1 MCKNMLV
8 GINSKFVH
16 TNLAVRYLKRFAEA
30 YSNEKVELYESN
42 INNNLMKIVRD
53 IAEREPEKIFFS
65 TYIWNK
71 EIVFKI
77 TKEVRKVLKDAVII
91 LGGPEVSYNPQEVI
105 ENNPEIDGIII
116 GEGEKIFLNY
126 LTKDINQ
133 VKGLYYKE
141 NGEIK
146 FNGFETLVEDLD
158 IIPFPYTDEELKDIH
173 KIIYYESS
181 RGCPFSCS
189 YCMSSIDKT
198 VRYFS
203 VERTKKDL
211 KKFID
216 AGTKLVKFVDR
227 TFNLRKERYLEIWQ
241 FLLDN
246 YRKDITFHFEINAN
260 IFDDEVLEFL
270 KKVPRKFFQFE
281 IGVQTINPKSMENIK
296 RTNILE
302 KLSHN
307 VKFINKNIH
316 LHLDLIAGLPYED
329 YESFGKSFDYVYD
342 TGCEMIQLGFL
353 KILKGTEM
361 AENVEKFA
369 YEYLDFPPYE
379 VLSNNFITYKE
390 ICRLKD
396 IEEAV
401 DLYYNSNKFKY
412 SVKFIIDNF
421 YDSPFKFFEAVGD
434 YYKEKGYFDIGNR
447 EAAIF
452 NYLADF
458 YKEKGFDKEEIF
470 FEHLKMDYLLLGK
483 PGFYP
488 EWLKSFKDK
497 EKYKNTLEKMEFRT
511 LREAYKQTEIE
522 RFYYNFDENKMEE
535 TDILFDYRIE
545 EKERCFFVI

>member
-1 MCKNMLV
+1 MSKNILV
-8 GINSKFVH
+8 GINSKYVH
-16 TNLAVRYLKRFAEA
+16 TNLAVRYLKGFTEA
-30 YSNEKVELYESN
+30 NSDVKIEIYESN
-42 INNNLMKIVRD
+42 INNNLMKIIRD
-53 IAEREPEKIFFS
+53 IAEKEPEKIFFS

-77 TKEVRKVLKDAVII
+77 TKELRKALKDSKII
-91 LGGPEVSYNPQEVI
+91 LGGPEVSYNPI
-105 ENNPEIDGIII
+105 EIMKENHEIDGIII
-116 GEGEKIFLNY
+116 GEGEKIILNY
-126 LTKDINQ
+126 LTKDIKD
-133 VKGLYYKE
+133 VKGIYYRE
-141 NGEIK
+141 DGEIK
-146 FNGFETLVEDLD
+146 FNGYEELIENLD
-158 IIPFPYTDEELKDIH
+158 IVPFPYTDEELKDIH

-198 VRYFS
+198 VRHFS
-203 VERTKKDL
+203 LERTKKDL

-227 TFNLRKERYLEIWQ
+227 TFNLKKERYLSIWQ

-246 YRKDITFHFEINAN
+246 YRENITFHFEINAN

-270 KKVPRKFFQFE
+270 KKVPRRFFQFE

-296 RTNILE
+296 RNNILD

-307 VKFINKNIH
+307 VKYINKNIH

-361 AENVEKFA
+361 VNNVEKFN
-369 YEYLDFPPYE
+369 YKYLDFPPYE
-379 VLSNNFITYKE
+379 VLSNDFISYKE

-421 YDSPFKFFEAVGD
+421 YESPFKFFEAIGD
-434 YYKEKGYFDIGNR
+434 YFKKRGYFDIGNR
-447 EAAIF
+447 ETAVF
-452 NYLADF
+452 NYLVEF
-458 YKEKGFDKEEIF
+458 YREKSYDKEDIF
-470 FEHLKMDYLLLGK
+470 LEFLKMDYLLLGK

-488 EWLKSFKDK
+488 EWIESVKDK
-497 EKYKNTLEKMEFRT
+497 EKYKSALEKMNFRT
-511 LREAYKQTEIE
+511 LREAYKHTEIE
-522 RFYYNFDENKMEE
+522 RFKYNFVEMREE
-535 TDILFDYRIE
+535 EVDILFDYR
-545 EKERCFFVI
+545 KEDRDFSVL

>member
-1 MCKNMLV
+1 MSKNILV
-8 GINSKFVH
+8 GINSKYVH
-16 TNLAVRYLKRFAEA
+16 TNLAVRYLKGFTEA
-30 YSNEKVELYESN
+30 NSDVKIEIYESN
-42 INNNLMKIVRD
+42 INNNLMKIIRD
-53 IAEREPEKIFFS
+53 IAEKEPEKIFFS

-77 TKEVRKVLKDAVII
+77 TKELRKALKDSKII
-91 LGGPEVSYNPQEVI
+91 LGGPEVSYNPI
-105 ENNPEIDGIII
+105 EIMKENHEIDGIII
-116 GEGEKIFLNY
+116 GEGEKIILNY
-126 LTKDINQ
+126 LTKDIKD
-133 VKGLYYKE
+133 VKGIYYRE
-141 NGEIK
+141 DGEIK
-146 FNGFETLVEDLD
+146 FNGYEELIENLD
-158 IIPFPYTDEELKDIH
+158 IVPFPYTDEELKDIH

-198 VRYFS
+198 VRHFS
-203 VERTKKDL
+203 LERTKKDL

-227 TFNLRKERYLEIWQ
+227 TFNLKKERYLSIWQ

-246 YRKDITFHFEINAN
+246 YRENITFHFEINAN

-270 KKVPRKFFQFE
+270 KKVPRRFFQFE

-296 RTNILE
+296 RNNILD

-307 VKFINKNIH
+307 VKYINKNIH

-361 AENVEKFA
+361 VNNVEKFN
-369 YEYLDFPPYE
+369 YKYLDFPPYE
-379 VLSNNFITYKE
+379 VLSNDFISYKE

-421 YDSPFKFFEAVGD
+421 YESPFKFFEAIGD
-434 YYKEKGYFDIGNR
+434 YFKKRGYFDIGNR
-447 EAAIF
+447 ETAVF
-452 NYLADF
+452 NYLVEF
-458 YKEKGFDKEEIF
+458 YKEKSYEKEDIF
-470 FEHLKMDYLLLGK
+470 LEFLKMDYLLLGK

-488 EWLKSFKDK
+488 EWIESVKDK
-497 EKYKNTLEKMEFRT
+497 EKYKSALEKMNFRT
-511 LREAYKQTEIE
+511 LREAYKHTEIE
-522 RFYYNFDENKMEE
+522 RFKYNFVEMREE
-535 TDILFDYRIE
+535 EVDILFDYR
-545 EKERCFFVI
+545 KEDRHFSVL

>member
-1 MCKNMLV
+1 MSKNILV
-8 GINSKFVH
+8 GINSKYVH
-16 TNLAVRYLKRFAEA
+16 TNLAVRYLKGFTEA
-30 YSNEKVELYESN
+30 NSDVKIEIYESN
-42 INNNLMKIVRD
+42 INNNLMKIIRD
-53 IAEREPEKIFFS
+53 IAEKEPEKIFFS

-77 TKEVRKVLKDAVII
+77 TKELRKALKDSKII
-91 LGGPEVSYNPQEVI
+91 LGGPEVSYNPI
-105 ENNPEIDGIII
+105 EIMKENDEIDGIII
-116 GEGEKIFLNY
+116 GEGEKIILNY
-126 LTKDINQ
+126 LTKDIKD
-133 VKGLYYKE
+133 VKGIYYRE
-141 NGEIK
+141 DGEIK
-146 FNGFETLVEDLD
+146 FNGYEELIENLD
-158 IIPFPYTDEELKDIH
+158 IVPFPYTDEELKDIH

-203 VERTKKDL
+203 LERTKKDL

-227 TFNLRKERYLEIWQ
+227 TFNLKKERYLSIWQ

-246 YRKDITFHFEINAN
+246 YRENITFHFEINAN

-270 KKVPRKFFQFE
+270 KKVPRRFFQFE

-296 RTNILE
+296 RNNILD

-307 VKFINKNIH
+307 VKYINKNIH

-361 AENVEKFA
+361 VNNVEKFN
-369 YEYLDFPPYE
+369 YKYLDFPPYE
-379 VLSNNFITYKE
+379 VLSNDFISYKE

-421 YDSPFKFFEAVGD
+421 YESPFKFFEAIGD
-434 YYKEKGYFDIGNR
+434 YFKKRGYFDIGNR
-447 EAAIF
+447 ETAVF
-452 NYLADF
+452 NYLVEF
-458 YKEKGFDKEEIF
+458 YREKSYEKEDIF
-470 FEHLKMDYLLLGK
+470 LEFLKMDYLLLGK

-488 EWLKSFKDK
+488 EWIESVKDK
-497 EKYKNTLEKMEFRT
+497 EKYKSALEKMNFRT
-511 LREAYKQTEIE
+511 LREAYKHTEIE
-522 RFYYNFDENKMEE
+522 RFKYNFVEMREE
-535 TDILFDYRIE
+535 EVDILFDYR
-545 EKERCFFVI
+545 KEDRHFSVL

>member
-8 GINSKFVH
+8 GINSKYVH
-16 TNLAVRYLKRFAEA
+16 TNLAVRYLKRFTEA
-30 YSNEKVELYESN
+30 YSDEKIEIYESN
-42 INNNLMKIVRD
+42 INNNLMKMVRD
-53 IAEREPEKIFFS
+53 IGEKEPEKIFFS

-71 EIVFKI
+71 EIIFKI
-77 TKEVRKVLKDAVII
+77 TKELRKVLKDTLII
-91 LGGPEVSYNPQEVI
+91 LGGPEVSYNPCEI
-105 ENNPEIDGIII
+105 MEENPEIDGVII
-116 GEGEKIFLNY
+116 GEGEKILLNY
-126 LTKDINQ
+126 LTKDIKD
-133 VKGLYYKE
+133 VKGIYYREDGK
-141 NGEIK
+141 IK
-146 FNGFETLVEDLD
+146 FNGYEELIENLD
-158 IIPFPYTDEELKDIH
+158 IIPFPYTDEEVSDIH
-173 KIIYYESS
+173 KIMYYESS

-211 KKFID
+211 KRFID

-227 TFNLRKERYLEIWQ
+227 TFNLRKERYLEIWK
-241 FLLDN
+241 FLLEN
-246 YRKDITFHFEINAN
+246 YRENITFHFEINAN

-296 RTNILE
+296 RNNILD

-361 AENVEKFA
+361 VNNVEKFN
-369 YEYLDFPPYE
+369 YKFLDFPPYE
-379 VLSNNFITYKE
+379 VLSNEFISYKE

-401 DLYYNSNKFKY
+401 DLYYNSNKFKH
-412 SVKFIIDNF
+412 SVKFIVDNS
-421 YDSPFKFFEAVGD
+421 YESPFKFFEAVGD

-447 EAAIF
+447 ETAVF
-452 NYLADF
+452 NYLVDF
-458 YKEKGFDKEEIF
+458 YREKGFEKEKMFLEC
-470 FEHLKMDYLLLGK
+470 LKMDYLLLGK

-488 EWLKSFKDK
+488 EWIDSFKDK
-497 EKYKNTLEKMEFRT
+497 EKYKTALEKMNFRT
-511 LREAYKQTEIE
+511 LREAYKNTEIE
-522 RFYYNFDENKMEE
+522 RFNYNFLENKEEE
-535 TDILFDYRIE
+535 TDIIFIY
-545 EKERCFFVI
+545 EKGETKYFSL

>member
-1 MCKNMLV
+1 MSKNMLV
-8 GINSKFVH
+8 GINSKYVH
-16 TNLAVRYLKRFAEA
+16 TNLAIRYLKKYVE
-30 YSNEKVELYESN
+30 EKSEIKIEMYETN
-42 INNNLMKIVRD
+42 INNNLMKMVRD
-53 IAEREPEKIFFS
+53 IIEFSPENLFFS

-71 EIVFKI
+71 EIIFKVI
-77 TKEVRKVLKDAVII
+77 SEIKKVMPSVKII
-91 LGGPEVSYNPQEVI
+91 LGGPEVSYDPINIMNDVKEV
-105 ENNPEIDGIII
+105 DAIII
-116 GEGEKIFLNY
+116 GEGERIILNY
-126 LTKDINQ
+126 LTKDIHE
-133 VKGLYYKE
+133 VKGVYFREDNKIL
-141 NGEIK
+141 
-146 FNGFETLVEDLD
+146 FNGLEGLIMDLD
-158 IIPFPYTDEELKDIH
+158 EVPFPYKDEELLDVH
-173 KIIYYESS
+173 KIVYYESS

-189 YCMSSIDKT
+189 YCMSSIDKS

-216 AGTKLVKFVDR
+216 IGTRLVKFVDR
-227 TFNLRKERYLEIWQ
+227 TFNLKKERYLEIWQ

-281 IGVQTINPKSMENIK
+281 IGVQTINKEAMKSIK
-296 RTNILE
+296 RNNILD

-353 KILKGTEM
+353 KILKGTDM
-361 AENVEKFA
+361 VNSVDKFN
-369 YEYLDFPPYE
+369 YKYLDFPPYE
-379 VLSNNFITYKE
+379 VLSNDFISYKE

-401 DLYYNSNKFKY
+401 DMYYNSNKFKY

-421 YDSPFKFFEAVGD
+421 YKSPFKFFEEIGD
-434 YYKEKGYFDIGNR
+434 FYKEKGYFDIGNR
-447 EAAIF
+447 EIAIF
-452 NYLADF
+452 NYFVEF
-458 YKEKGFDKEEIF
+458 YREKKYNKENIF
-470 FEHLKMDYLLLGK
+470 LEYLKMDYLLLGK

-488 EWLKSFKDK
+488 EWLRSEKDK
-497 EKYKNTLEKMEFRT
+497 ERYKDELLTMNFKTLREGYKNT
-511 LREAYKQTEIE
+511 EIE
-522 RFYYNFDENKMEE
+522 KFYFNIISNKEE
-535 TDILFDYRIE
+535 TLDIIFDYRKDENI
-545 EKERCFFVI
+545 FSIL

>member
-1 MCKNMLV
+1 MSKNILV
-8 GINSKFVH
+8 GINSKYVH
-16 TNLAVRYLKRFAEA
+16 TNLAVRYLKGFTEA
-30 YSNEKVELYESN
+30 NSDVKIEIYESN
-42 INNNLMKIVRD
+42 INNNLMKIIRD
-53 IAEREPEKIFFS
+53 IAEKEPEKIFFS

-77 TKEVRKVLKDAVII
+77 TKELRKALKDSKII
-91 LGGPEVSYNPQEVI
+91 LGGPEVSYNPI
-105 ENNPEIDGIII
+105 EIMKENDEIDGIII
-116 GEGEKIFLNY
+116 GEGEKIILNY
-126 LTKDINQ
+126 LTKDIKD
-133 VKGLYYKE
+133 VKGIYYRE
-141 NGEIK
+141 DGEIK
-146 FNGFETLVEDLD
+146 FNGYEELIENLD
-158 IIPFPYTDEELKDIH
+158 IVPFPYTDEELKDIH

-198 VRYFS
+198 VRHFS
-203 VERTKKDL
+203 LERTKKDL

-227 TFNLRKERYLEIWQ
+227 TFNLKKERYLSIWQ

-246 YRKDITFHFEINAN
+246 YRENITFHFEINAN

-270 KKVPRKFFQFE
+270 KKVPRRFFQFE

-296 RTNILE
+296 RNNILD

-307 VKFINKNIH
+307 VKYINKNIH

-361 AENVEKFA
+361 VNNVEKFN
-369 YEYLDFPPYE
+369 YKYLDFPPYE
-379 VLSNNFITYKE
+379 VLSNDFISYKE

-421 YDSPFKFFEAVGD
+421 YESPFKFFEAIGD
-434 YYKEKGYFDIGNR
+434 YFKKRGYFDIGNR
-447 EAAIF
+447 ETAVF
-452 NYLADF
+452 NYLVEF
-458 YKEKGFDKEEIF
+458 YREKSYDKEDIF
-470 FEHLKMDYLLLGK
+470 LEFLKMDYLLLGK

-488 EWLKSFKDK
+488 EWIESVKDK
-497 EKYKNTLEKMEFRT
+497 EKYKSALEKMNFRT
-511 LREAYKQTEIE
+511 LREAYKHTEIE
-522 RFYYNFDENKMEE
+522 RFKYNFVEMREE
-535 TDILFDYRIE
+535 EVDILFDYR
-545 EKERCFFVI
+545 KEDRHFSVL

>member
-1 MCKNMLV
+1 MSKNILV
-8 GINSKFVH
+8 GINSKYVH
-16 TNLAVRYLKRFAEA
+16 TNLAVRYLKGFTEA
-30 YSNEKVELYESN
+30 NSDVKIEIYESN
-42 INNNLMKIVRD
+42 INNNLMKIIRD
-53 IAEREPEKIFFS
+53 IAEKEPEKIFFS

-77 TKEVRKVLKDAVII
+77 TKELRKALKDSKII
-91 LGGPEVSYNPQEVI
+91 LGGPEVSYNPIEVMK
-105 ENNPEIDGIII
+105 ENHEIDGIII
-116 GEGEKIFLNY
+116 GEGEKIILNY
-126 LTKDINQ
+126 LTKDIKD
-133 VKGLYYKE
+133 VKGIYYRE
-141 NGEIK
+141 DGEIK
-146 FNGFETLVEDLD
+146 FNGYEELIENLD
-158 IIPFPYTDEELKDIH
+158 IVPFPYTDEELKDIH

-198 VRYFS
+198 VRHFS
-203 VERTKKDL
+203 LERTKKDL

-227 TFNLRKERYLEIWQ
+227 TFNLKKERYLSIWQ

-246 YRKDITFHFEINAN
+246 YRENITFHFEINAN

-270 KKVPRKFFQFE
+270 KKVPRRFFQFE

-296 RTNILE
+296 RNNILD

-307 VKFINKNIH
+307 VKYINKNIH

-361 AENVEKFA
+361 VNNVEKFN
-369 YEYLDFPPYE
+369 YKYLDFPPYE
-379 VLSNNFITYKE
+379 VLSNDFISYKE

-421 YDSPFKFFEAVGD
+421 YESPFKFFEAIGD
-434 YYKEKGYFDIGNR
+434 YFKKRGYFDIGNR
-447 EAAIF
+447 EMAVF
-452 NYLADF
+452 NYLVEF
-458 YKEKGFDKEEIF
+458 YREKSYDKEDIF
-470 FEHLKMDYLLLGK
+470 LEFLKMDYLLLGK

-488 EWLKSFKDK
+488 EWIESIKDK
-497 EKYKNTLEKMEFRT
+497 EKYKSALEKMNFRT
-511 LREAYKQTEIE
+511 LREAYKHTEIE
-522 RFYYNFDENKMEE
+522 RFKYNFVEMREE
-535 TDILFDYRIE
+535 EVDILFDYR
-545 EKERCFFVI
+545 KEDRDFSVL

>member
-1 MCKNMLV
+1 MSKNILV
-8 GINSKFVH
+8 GINSKYVH
-16 TNLAVRYLKRFAEA
+16 TNLAVRYLKGFTEA
-30 YSNEKVELYESN
+30 NSDVKIEIYESN
-42 INNNLMKIVRD
+42 INNNLMKIIRD
-53 IAEREPEKIFFS
+53 IAEKEPEKIFFS

-77 TKEVRKVLKDAVII
+77 TKELRKALKDSKII
-91 LGGPEVSYNPQEVI
+91 LGGPEVSYNPI
-105 ENNPEIDGIII
+105 EIMKENDEIDGIII
-116 GEGEKIFLNY
+116 GEGEKIILNY
-126 LTKDINQ
+126 LTKDIKD
-133 VKGLYYKE
+133 VKGIYYRE
-141 NGEIK
+141 DGEIK
-146 FNGFETLVEDLD
+146 FNGYEELIENLD
-158 IIPFPYTDEELKDIH
+158 IVPFPYTDEELKDIH

-198 VRYFS
+198 VRHFS
-203 VERTKKDL
+203 LERTKKDL

-227 TFNLRKERYLEIWQ
+227 TFNLKKERYLSIWQ

-246 YRKDITFHFEINAN
+246 YRENITFHFEINAN

-270 KKVPRKFFQFE
+270 KKVPRRFFQFE

-296 RTNILE
+296 RNNILD

-307 VKFINKNIH
+307 VKYINKNIH

-361 AENVEKFA
+361 VNNVEKFN
-369 YEYLDFPPYE
+369 YKYLDFPPYE
-379 VLSNNFITYKE
+379 VLSNDFISYKE

-421 YDSPFKFFEAVGD
+421 YESPFKFFEAIGD
-434 YYKEKGYFDIGNR
+434 YFKKRGYFDIGNR
-447 EAAIF
+447 ETAVF
-452 NYLADF
+452 NYLVEF
-458 YKEKGFDKEEIF
+458 YREKSYEKEDIF
-470 FEHLKMDYLLLGK
+470 LEFLKMDYLLLGK

-488 EWLKSFKDK
+488 EWIESVKDK
-497 EKYKNTLEKMEFRT
+497 EKYKSALEKMNFRT
-511 LREAYKQTEIE
+511 LREAYKHTEIE
-522 RFYYNFDENKMEE
+522 RFKYNFVEMREE
-535 TDILFDYRIE
+535 EVDILFDYR
-545 EKERCFFVI
+545 KEDRDFSVL

>member
-8 GINSKFVH
+8 GINSKYVH
-16 TNLAVRYLKRFAEA
+16 TNLAVRYLKRFTEA
-30 YSNEKVELYESN
+30 YSDEKIEIYESN
-42 INNNLMKIVRD
+42 INNNLMKMVRD
-53 IAEREPEKIFFS
+53 IGEKEPEKIFFS

-71 EIVFKI
+71 EIIFKI
-77 TKEVRKVLKDAVII
+77 TKELRKVLKDTLII
-91 LGGPEVSYNPQEVI
+91 LGGPEVSYNPCEI
-105 ENNPEIDGIII
+105 MEENPEIDGVII
-116 GEGEKIFLNY
+116 GEGEKILLNY
-126 LTKDINQ
+126 LTKDIKD
-133 VKGLYYKE
+133 VKGIYYRE
-141 NGEIK
+141 DGNIK
-146 FNGFETLVEDLD
+146 FNGYEELIENLD
-158 IIPFPYTDEELKDIH
+158 IIPFPYTDEEVSDIH
-173 KIIYYESS
+173 KIMYYESS

-211 KKFID
+211 KRFID

-227 TFNLRKERYLEIWQ
+227 TFNLRKERYLEIWK
-241 FLLDN
+241 FLLEN
-246 YRKDITFHFEINAN
+246 YRENITFHFEINAN

-296 RTNILE
+296 RNNILD

-329 YESFGKSFDYVYD
+329 YESFRKSFDYVYD

-361 AENVEKFA
+361 VNNVEKFN
-369 YEYLDFPPYE
+369 YKFLDFPPYE
-379 VLSNNFITYKE
+379 VLSNEFISYKE

-401 DLYYNSNKFKY
+401 DLYYNSNKFKH
-412 SVKFIIDNF
+412 SVKFIVDNF
-421 YDSPFKFFEAVGD
+421 YESPFKFFEAVGD

-447 EAAIF
+447 ETAVF
-452 NYLADF
+452 NYLVDF
-458 YKEKGFDKEEIF
+458 YREKGFEKEKMFLEC
-470 FEHLKMDYLLLGK
+470 LKMDYLLLGK

-488 EWLKSFKDK
+488 EWIDSFKDK
-497 EKYKNTLEKMEFRT
+497 EKYKNALEKMNFRT
-511 LREAYKQTEIE
+511 LREAYKNTEIE
-522 RFYYNFDENKMEE
+522 RFNYNFLENKEEE
-535 TDILFDYRIE
+535 TDIIFIY
-545 EKERCFFVI
+545 EKGETKYFSL

>member
-1 MCKNMLV
+1 MSKNILV
-8 GINSKFVH
+8 GINSKYVH
-16 TNLAVRYLKRFAEA
+16 TNLAVRYLKGFTEA
-30 YSNEKVELYESN
+30 NSDVKIEIYESN
-42 INNNLMKIVRD
+42 INNNLMKIIRD
-53 IAEREPEKIFFS
+53 IAEKEPEKIFFS

-77 TKEVRKVLKDAVII
+77 TKELRKALKDSKII
-91 LGGPEVSYNPQEVI
+91 LGGPEVSYNPIEVMK
-105 ENNPEIDGIII
+105 ENHEIDGIII
-116 GEGEKIFLNY
+116 GEGEKIILNY
-126 LTKDINQ
+126 LTKDIKD
-133 VKGLYYKE
+133 VKGIYYRE
-141 NGEIK
+141 DGEIK
-146 FNGFETLVEDLD
+146 FNGYEELIENLD
-158 IIPFPYTDEELKDIH
+158 IVPFPYTDEELKDIH

-198 VRYFS
+198 VRHFS
-203 VERTKKDL
+203 LERTKKDL

-227 TFNLRKERYLEIWQ
+227 TFNLKKERYLSIWQ

-246 YRKDITFHFEINAN
+246 YRENITFHFEINAN

-270 KKVPRKFFQFE
+270 KKVPRRFFQFE

-296 RTNILE
+296 RNNILD

-307 VKFINKNIH
+307 VKYINKNIH

-361 AENVEKFA
+361 VNNVEKFN
-369 YEYLDFPPYE
+369 YKYLDFPPYE
-379 VLSNNFITYKE
+379 VLSNDFISYKE

-396 IEEAV
+396 IEETV

-421 YDSPFKFFEAVGD
+421 YESPFKFFEAIGD
-434 YYKEKGYFDIGNR
+434 YFKKRGYFDIGNR
-447 EAAIF
+447 ETAVF
-452 NYLADF
+452 NYLVEF
-458 YKEKGFDKEEIF
+458 YREKSYDKEDIF
-470 FEHLKMDYLLLGK
+470 LEFLKMDYLLLGK

-488 EWLKSFKDK
+488 EWIESVKDK
-497 EKYKNTLEKMEFRT
+497 EKYKSALEKMNFRT
-511 LREAYKQTEIE
+511 LREAYKHTEIE
-522 RFYYNFDENKMEE
+522 RFKYNFVEMREE
-535 TDILFDYRIE
+535 EVDILFDYR
-545 EKERCFFVI
+545 KEDRHFSVL

>member
-1 MCKNMLV
+1 MSKNILV
-8 GINSKFVH
+8 GINSKYVH
-16 TNLAVRYLKRFAEA
+16 TNLAVRYLKGFTEA
-30 YSNEKVELYESN
+30 NSDVKIEIYESN
-42 INNNLMKIVRD
+42 INNNLMKIIRD
-53 IAEREPEKIFFS
+53 IAEKEPEKIFFS

-77 TKEVRKVLKDAVII
+77 TKELRKALKDSKII
-91 LGGPEVSYNPQEVI
+91 LGGPEVSYNPI
-105 ENNPEIDGIII
+105 EIMKENKEIDGIII
-116 GEGEKIFLNY
+116 GEGEKIILNY
-126 LTKDINQ
+126 LTKDIKD
-133 VKGLYYKE
+133 VKGIYYRE
-141 NGEIK
+141 DGEIK
-146 FNGFETLVEDLD
+146 FNGYEELIENLD
-158 IIPFPYTDEELKDIH
+158 IVPFPYTDEELKDIH

-203 VERTKKDL
+203 LERTKKDL
-211 KKFID
+211 KKFIE

-227 TFNLRKERYLEIWQ
+227 TFNLKKERYLSIWQ

-246 YRKDITFHFEINAN
+246 YRENITFHFEINAN

-270 KKVPRKFFQFE
+270 KKVPRRFFQFE

-296 RTNILE
+296 RNNILD

-307 VKFINKNIH
+307 VKYINKNIH

-361 AENVEKFA
+361 VNNVEKFN
-369 YEYLDFPPYE
+369 YKYLDFPPYE
-379 VLSNNFITYKE
+379 VLSNDFISYKE

-421 YDSPFKFFEAVGD
+421 YESSFKFFEAIGD
-434 YYKEKGYFDIGNR
+434 YFKERGYFDIGNR
-447 EAAIF
+447 ETAVF
-452 NYLADF
+452 NYLVEF
-458 YKEKGFDKEEIF
+458 YREKSYDKEDIF
-470 FEHLKMDYLLLGK
+470 LEFLKMDYLLLGK

-488 EWLKSFKDK
+488 EWIESVKDK
-497 EKYKNTLEKMEFRT
+497 EKYKSALEKMNFRT
-511 LREAYKQTEIE
+511 LREAYKHTEIE
-522 RFYYNFDENKMEE
+522 RFKYNFVEMREE
-535 TDILFDYRIE
+535 EVDILFDYR
-545 EKERCFFVI
+545 KEDRHFSVL

>member
-1 MCKNMLV
+1 MSKNILV
-8 GINSKFVH
+8 GINSKYVH
-16 TNLAVRYLKRFAEA
+16 TNLAVRYLKGFTEA
-30 YSNEKVELYESN
+30 NSDVKIEIYESN
-42 INNNLMKIVRD
+42 INNNLMKIIRD
-53 IAEREPEKIFFS
+53 IAEKEPEKIFFS

-77 TKEVRKVLKDAVII
+77 TKELRKALKDSKII
-91 LGGPEVSYNPQEVI
+91 LGGPEVSYNPI
-105 ENNPEIDGIII
+105 EIMKENDEIDGIII
-116 GEGEKIFLNY
+116 GEGEKIILNY
-126 LTKDINQ
+126 LTKDIKD
-133 VKGLYYKE
+133 VKGIYYRE
-141 NGEIK
+141 DGEIK
-146 FNGFETLVEDLD
+146 FNGYEELIENLD
-158 IIPFPYTDEELKDIH
+158 IVPFPYTDEELKDIH

-198 VRYFS
+198 VRHFS
-203 VERTKKDL
+203 LERTKKDL

-227 TFNLRKERYLEIWQ
+227 TFNLKKERYLSIWQ

-246 YRKDITFHFEINAN
+246 YRENITFHFEINAN

-270 KKVPRKFFQFE
+270 KKVPRRFFQFE

-296 RTNILE
+296 RNNILD

-307 VKFINKNIH
+307 VKYINKNIH

-361 AENVEKFA
+361 VNNVEKFN
-369 YEYLDFPPYE
+369 YKYLDFPPYE
-379 VLSNNFITYKE
+379 VLSNDFISYKE

-421 YDSPFKFFEAVGD
+421 YESPFKFFEAIGD
-434 YYKEKGYFDIGNR
+434 YFKERGYFDIGNR
-447 EAAIF
+447 ETAVF
-452 NYLADF
+452 NYLVEF
-458 YKEKGFDKEEIF
+458 YREKSYDKEDIF
-470 FEHLKMDYLLLGK
+470 LEFLKMDYLLLGK

-488 EWLKSFKDK
+488 EWIESVKDK
-497 EKYKNTLEKMEFRT
+497 EKYKSALEKMNFRT
-511 LREAYKQTEIE
+511 LREAYKHTEIE
-522 RFYYNFDENKMEE
+522 RFKYNFVEMREE
-535 TDILFDYRIE
+535 EVDILFDYR
-545 EKERCFFVI
+545 KEDRHFSVL